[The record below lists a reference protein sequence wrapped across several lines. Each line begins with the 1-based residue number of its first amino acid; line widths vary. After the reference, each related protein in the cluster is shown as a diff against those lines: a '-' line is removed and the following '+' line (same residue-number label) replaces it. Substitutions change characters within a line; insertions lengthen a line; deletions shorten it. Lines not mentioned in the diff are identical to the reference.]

1 MHGMNL
7 VDILIWA
14 VLLVFVIKGF
24 LRGLVREVCSLFGLV
39 GGGWAAFKYY
49 QFLADAIRSFIS
61 LPHQL
66 ALALAFILIFLVM
79 GLLFFLIGH
88 LLTVIFKIMLL
99 GGINRVG
106 GVLFGL
112 LEGAFILCLVL
123 YFCTSQHVPEKVKA
137 PLLRSKT
144 ARPFVT
150 SGREIIAGWDSAAR
164 RGEKA
169 HQPTELKSSAKKGL

>member
-1 MHGMNL
+1 MNL

-24 LRGLVREVCSLFGLV
+24 LRGLVREVCALVGLV
-39 GGGWAAFKYY
+39 AGGWAAFKYY

-61 LPHQL
+61 IPHQI

-79 GLLFFLIGH
+79 GILFFLIGH

-106 GVLFGL
+106 GILFGL
-112 LEGAFILCLVL
+112 LEGAFILCMVL
-123 YFCTSQHVPEKVKA
+123 YFGTAQHVPEKVKA

-144 ARPFVT
+144 AQPFIS
-150 SGREIIAGWDSAAR
+150 SGREIIAGWDSASR
-164 RGEKA
+164 KGEKGR
-169 HQPTELKSSAKKGL
+169 QVPEVKSSAKKGS